1 LVTFKSNDNAI
12 LRTLKLEQTNNY
24 GKMQG

>member
-1 LVTFKSNDNAI
+1 LVTFKSNDNAL
-12 LRTLKLEQTNNY
+12 LRTLKLEQTDNY